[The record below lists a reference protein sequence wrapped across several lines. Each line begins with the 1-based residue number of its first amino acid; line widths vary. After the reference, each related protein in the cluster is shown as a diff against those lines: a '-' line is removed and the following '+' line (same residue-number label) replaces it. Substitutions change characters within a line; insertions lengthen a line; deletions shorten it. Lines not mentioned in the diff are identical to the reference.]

1 MTQGQMPLVV
11 VSGKDFNDRVSAF
24 VCWPVS
30 SNGTQESN
38 PFAVRIGNK
47 RHGFGYVMCHQPR
60 TILWRTEAVSRHPWL
75 RMDPKSFTAALFK
88 LNAVINFE

>member
-30 SNGTQESN
+30 SDGTQEGN

-47 RHGFGYVMCHQPR
+47 QHGFG
-60 TILWRTEAVSRHPWL
+60 
-75 RMDPKSFTAALFK
+75 
-88 LNAVINFE
+88 